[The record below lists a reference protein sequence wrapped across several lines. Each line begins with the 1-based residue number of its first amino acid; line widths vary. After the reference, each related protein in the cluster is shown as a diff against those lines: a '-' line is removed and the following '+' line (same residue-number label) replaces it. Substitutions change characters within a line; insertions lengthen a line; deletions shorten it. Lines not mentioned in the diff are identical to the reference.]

1 MGFAPQIAMAL
12 FAGSMVKNHKY
23 AFAFPLL
30 SMFLSDLLYEML
42 FLNGFTQI
50 QGFYSGQMTNYLMIC
65 SLSLIGFYINSKKL
79 SNIIAGSI
87 AAPTVYFLA
96 SNFLVWIGGG
106 GVEDAVFFYAGACDG
121 CQGSV
126 IGHRFDLTA
135 GGVTEFDPH
144 DGASR
149 SFVERCGVFGH
160 VKRSSRQITRF
171 VGYKHK
177 QTAISA
183 VVATQQGLVVREH
196 AYQFARIAPLVE
208 VLLDRASAI
217 GFDRYFRQVAVVV
230 GAGRSGVDAGVGDEG
245 VEQR

>member
-1 MGFAPQIAMAL
+1 MKFSRNNIVTFLLLIVIASIYRIIPGRPMGFAPQIAMAL

-65 SLSLIGFYINSKKL
+65 SLSFIGFYINSKKL

-106 GVEDAVFFYAGACDG
+106 GYNRPKTFSGLLTCMTDGIPFY
-121 CQGSV
+121 
-126 IGHRFDLTA
+126 
-135 GGVTEFDPH
+135 
-144 DGASR
+144 
-149 SFVERCGVFGH
+149 
-160 VKRSSRQITRF
+160 
-171 VGYKHK
+171 
-177 QTAISA
+177 QTSI
-183 VVATQQGLVVREH
+183 VATMFFG
-196 AYQFARIAPLVE
+196 
-208 VLLDRASAI
+208 AI
-217 GFDRYFRQVAVVV
+217 LFGGYHLIQKSWNTSLAK
-230 GAGRSGVDAGVGDEG
+230 
-245 VEQR
+245 

>member
-65 SLSLIGFYINSKKL
+65 SLSFIGFYINSKKL

-106 GVEDAVFFYAGACDG
+106 GYNRPKTFSGLLTCMTVGIPFY
-121 CQGSV
+121 
-126 IGHRFDLTA
+126 
-135 GGVTEFDPH
+135 
-144 DGASR
+144 
-149 SFVERCGVFGH
+149 
-160 VKRSSRQITRF
+160 
-171 VGYKHK
+171 
-177 QTAISA
+177 QTSI
-183 VVATQQGLVVREH
+183 VATMFFG
-196 AYQFARIAPLVE
+196 
-208 VLLDRASAI
+208 AI
-217 GFDRYFRQVAVVV
+217 LFGGYHLIQKSWNTSLAK
-230 GAGRSGVDAGVGDEG
+230 
-245 VEQR
+245 